1 MFFIRL
7 PIMEKELSL
16 FHQSSTAV
24 LDELDSFKFRFSV
37 HEMQDL
43 HEAVM
48 LNSPIRSEFFYIFV
62 VKAGEI
68 YFKLNRKEYH
78 ATAGELC
85 VIPPSA
91 LIEVSAILPKSEAI
105 GIAFCPDFFLS
116 LGLHYS
122 HPQIL
127 EIFAPEPSPI
137 IAVGADELTTLDW
150 LLKRLKQINYPKS
163 DHLFQEEVL
172 TNTFS
177 QFIYE
182 LAQACHR
189 NKVGTQIKLRRK
201 ENLVLLFFKEV
212 SKYYK
217 KERGVQF
224 YANLLFI
231 TRKYLS
237 KTVKQ
242 VTGKTPGFFI
252 DEAVI
257 KEAKMLLAD
266 PKLSISEIAQS
277 LNFADQST
285 FGKFFKKQVGLAP
298 TSFRI

>member
-1 MFFIRL
+1 
-7 PIMEKELSL
+7 MEKGLL
-16 FHQSSTAV
+16 PPSSSSHAI
-24 LDELDSFKFRFSV
+24 LDEQEAFKLHRFSV
-37 HEMQDL
+37 HEIRNLQ
-43 HEAVM
+43 EAIV
-48 LNSPIRSEFFYIFV
+48 LNSPIRSEFFYVFI

-78 ATAGELC
+78 VKAGELC

-91 LIEVSAILPKSEAI
+91 LIEVSTILSKCEAT
-105 GIAFCPDFFLS
+105 GIIFCPDFFLG

-122 HPQIL
+122 YPQIL
-127 EIFAPEPSPI
+127 EIFAPESSLI
-137 IAVGADELTTLDW
+137 TAIGEEELATLDW
-150 LLKRLKQINYPKS
+150 LLKRLKQLNRPKCG
-163 DHLFQEEVL
+163 HLFETEIL
-172 TNTFS
+172 TSTFS

-182 LAQACHR
+182 LGNIYHQHKIGR
-189 NKVGTQIKLRRK
+189 QLKLRRK

-257 KEAKMLLAD
+257 REAKILLAD
-266 PKLSISEIAQS
+266 PKLSINEIAQS

-298 TSFRI
+298 TAFRI